1 VANSPGQLLAGGRYQ
16 SKAHDS
22 EVDSPSFGVDGMGLW
37 RSTGDGKWTGS
48 FPGDFSSSAGG
59 PCGLDGGTIAW

>member
-48 FPGDFSSSAGG
+48 FPRDFSSSAGG